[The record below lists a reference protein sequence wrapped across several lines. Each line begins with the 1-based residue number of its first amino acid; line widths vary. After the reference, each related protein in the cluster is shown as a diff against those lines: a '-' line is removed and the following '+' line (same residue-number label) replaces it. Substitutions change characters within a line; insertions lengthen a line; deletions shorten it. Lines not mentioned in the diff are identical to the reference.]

1 MKKHNIL
8 PATLFALCVC
18 MLPSITKA
26 QTEKVWSFGPEL
38 GISISKYGNDGA
50 SSEAKPGVVGGL
62 FLTYSIVNT
71 FGITSKLLYYER
83 GAEFSSQNTKQTLQY
98 IEIPVM
104 GRLFLNKEG
113 NVRPNIM
120 FGPSFAFLAGA
131 KNKVGGDIEKIDSF
145 KNQYNTFDFGLT
157 GGLGCSFRI
166 RNETYFVLDGR
177 YTHGISDISKDNR
190 DINNKSFAVSAGLQ
204 FGIGD
209 PRRY

>member
-1 MKKHNIL
+1 MKKKTFL
-8 PATLFALCVC
+8 LVALIGLCAM
-18 MLPSITKA
+18 MLPSITQA
-26 QTEKVWSFGPEL
+26 QTAKTWSFGPEA
-38 GISISKYGNDGA
+38 GITISKYGNDGA
-50 SSEAKPGVVGGL
+50 SSEAKPGFGTGL

-71 FGITSKLLYYER
+71 FGITTKLLYYEK
-83 GAEFSSQNTKQTLQY
+83 GAEFSSLNTKQTLQY
-98 IEIPVM
+98 IEIPVI
-104 GRLFLNKEG
+104 GRFFLNKEG

-145 KNQYNTFDFGLT
+145 KNSFNTFDFGLT
-157 GGLGCSFRI
+157 GGLGVNFRI

-177 YTHGISDISKDNR
+177 YTHGISDISKDNQ
-190 DINNKSFAVSAGLQ
+190 DFNNKSFAVSAGLQ